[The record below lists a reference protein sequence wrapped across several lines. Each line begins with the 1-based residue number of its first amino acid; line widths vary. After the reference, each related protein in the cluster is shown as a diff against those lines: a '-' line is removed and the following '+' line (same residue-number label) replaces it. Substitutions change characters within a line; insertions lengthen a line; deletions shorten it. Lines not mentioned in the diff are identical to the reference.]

1 MNFNSKMMA
10 MRKIFLF
17 TILLL
22 LVFTFINSVYAEGP
36 EKEKTPFDKY
46 PFIIPATII
55 VIIFVIG
62 FWLLIKFH
70 QKEKFTIT
78 MVTSIIFLI
87 LLIFSGA
94 SGFWLLFFKEIK
106 INFLGRDLKYWH
118 ILGSYLMVFFAII
131 HFSQSC
137 LLIHHTKKM
146 IKDFFNKFK
155 TNKDKMP
162 KQ

>member
-1 MNFNSKMMA
+1 MMSR
-10 MRKIFLF
+10 RKIFLF

-22 LVFTFINSVYAEGP
+22 LVFTFINPVYADGSEK

-62 FWLLIKFH
+62 SWLLIKFH
-70 QKEKFTIT
+70 KKGKFTIIL
-78 MVTSIIFLI
+78 VTSIILSI
-87 LLIFSGA
+87 LSIFSGT

-106 INFLGRDLKYWH
+106 INFLGYDVRYWH
-118 ILGSYLMVFFAII
+118 VLSGYIFAFFAII
-131 HFSQSC
+131 HFI
-137 LLIHHTKKM
+137 LTRRPLIIHTKM

-155 TNKDKMP
+155 TNKANIP
-162 KQ
+162 K

>member
-1 MNFNSKMMA
+1 MA

-17 TILLL
+17 IILLF
-22 LVFTFINSVYAEGP
+22 LVFTFINPIYVKEP
-36 EKEKTPFDKY
+36 EKWEAPFDKY

-55 VIIFVIG
+55 VTIFVIG
-62 FWLLIKFH
+62 FLLLTKFFP
-70 QKEKFTIT
+70 QMKPTIT
-78 MVTSIIFLI
+78 MFTSIIFLI

-137 LLIHHTKKM
+137 LLIHHTNKM

-155 TNKDKMP
+155 TNKDNMP